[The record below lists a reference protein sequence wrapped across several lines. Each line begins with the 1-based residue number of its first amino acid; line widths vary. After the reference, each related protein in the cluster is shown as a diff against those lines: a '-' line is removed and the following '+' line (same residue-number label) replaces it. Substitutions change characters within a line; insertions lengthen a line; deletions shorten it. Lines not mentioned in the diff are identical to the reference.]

1 MPMALPNTPAAEAAV
16 ARGGFPRSPADL
28 ASSRGAA
35 FRPAVVSDSPTA
47 QADSGAR
54 AGAPLNE
61 PARAGPAGEWSTT
74 ELGAFKLGV
83 YLFGRELRRVQR
95 LVGTKTLPEVVL
107 FFHRSFRQSVQAR
120 TWLRAS
126 QQWGL
131 KREALVTG
139 QRQSAMLA
147 KLRDCLS
154 LQKLSEVYPV
164 INQLNDKKLPLDE
177 FIERL
182 QSIVGLDNVVA
193 AIELPT
199 QESLNRV
206 NEVDM
211 RKRLQGDPLSDGLLQ
226 TLEESPSPLLDIFW
240 CHLWPA
246 LAAQGWDCVT
256 QADDEDCWLFHPPGA
271 ADGAEPPLDSCLAVV
286 RRLRH
291 GQPAPPPQPQAPG
304 TPRKQGDEDEQ
315 QPQSQPKASQA
326 AEPPARPLPG
336 GLIAATSAAPG
347 TAAPTERWASAGRLS
362 ESLFMPVAKAADQGT
377 SSGMA
382 AVETPPPGEVDPK
395 LRTRQLIETLSSLGP
410 EDFHGAVEALRRMRQ
425 RAVESVSPLFD
436 VRGSTGAAL
445 APAVRQ
451 SGATVAPRS
460 SGDPTA
466 LAAPGSS
473 HKRKRKPPRRSGS
486 EEPEEAAPKVP
497 TARPK
502 SSLNTR
508 SPVVHGPDTR
518 CANCNTD
525 KTPLWR
531 KDKVSGLVMC
541 NACGIYLK
549 THGVNR
555 PLNARG
561 GFQPPPRSQK
571 AQKTSSP
578 GSGKQ

>member
-28 ASSRGAA
+28 ASSR
-35 FRPAVVSDSPTA
+35 
-47 QADSGAR
+47 
-54 AGAPLNE
+54 
-61 PARAGPAGEWSTT
+61 PAGEWSTT

-497 TARPK
+497 SARPK